1 MWFNII
7 FPRWLNNYDSFH
19 CKFIFLEFN
28 RLHLVF
34 KFKWMAAILFL
45 NWGSVCV
52 STCVWSHVLAMKEQR
67 LSIRAAQ
74 LSSGLVLTCVL
85 AAGISGPSIAFGQA
99 TNNFR
104 DKMALTL
111 SRLLLAQPLSE
122 LMCCSVPNHL
132 DADETSN
139 KLVAHSLTVT

>member
-1 MWFNII
+1 
-7 FPRWLNNYDSFH
+7 
-19 CKFIFLEFN
+19 
-28 RLHLVF
+28 
-34 KFKWMAAILFL
+34 
-45 NWGSVCV
+45 
-52 STCVWSHVLAMKEQR
+52 MKEQR

-85 AAGISGPSIAFGQA
+85 ADGISGPSIAFGQA